1 MDASIEASTCQKA
14 VTESDSLIQPESP
27 CAAHSKEMPT
37 GEAVQE
43 RLVAE
48 KRRAKQ
54 ADRLRTAARSAHKT
68 GSKKTRR
75 KGAEIDL

>member
-1 MDASIEASTCQKA
+1 MDASLESSTCQKA
-14 VTESDSLIQPESP
+14 VMESDSLVQPEQP
-27 CAAHSKEMPT
+27 WAAHSKEMPT

-54 ADRLRTAARSAHKT
+54 ADRLRIAARSAHKT
-68 GSKKTRR
+68 GSKNTRR
-75 KGAEIDL
+75 RGAEIDL